1 MEDDDERE
9 LIIEEDDIVTADHD
23 TSAQMEYDDVTDS
36 PAISHN
42 DDAEVEENG
51 AKEKQNGGDAGT
63 KLKAPIQEIY
73 PKKVMMTFLNWL
85 LFCLSVSSGYAP
97 YKPLGALNCNFKK
110 RK

>member
-9 LIIEEDDIVTADHD
+9 LIIEEDDIATADHD

-73 PKKVMMTFLNWL
+73 PKKVILDLIATL
-85 LFCLSVSSGYAP
+85 LYC
-97 YKPLGALNCNFKK
+97 
-110 RK
+110 